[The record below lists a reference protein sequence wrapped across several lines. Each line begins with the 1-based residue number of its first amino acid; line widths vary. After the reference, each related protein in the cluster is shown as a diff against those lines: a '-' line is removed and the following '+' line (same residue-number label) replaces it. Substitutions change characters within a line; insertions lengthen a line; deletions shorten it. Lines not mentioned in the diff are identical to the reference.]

1 MDNFEQLWTG
11 ESVRRCSAVF
21 DRVRSGLT
29 ASAWFEG
36 GQGQPGG
43 PWVEGGWRK
52 IFRKVETG
60 GRPVFCGGG
69 AVEGGWFWKVLVD
82 LGAGFEGCSCSDLF
96 GPVRTCSV
104 LFEAV
109 WSLRGPHPPP
119 ARGQAPTLS
128 LRERGPEQDL
138 CATFLGERGAERD
151 SGVTL
156 PGERGP
162 EVDRG
167 EGVSVLLLLVIVRL
181 SEGHVYDVM
190 RRSSSWCWV
199 ERPETLGV
207 GEGGGYGWLVS
218 TGLLVVSKLSIVKY
232 RNY

>member
-11 ESVRRCSAVF
+11 ESVRRCSTGF
-21 DRVRSGLT
+21 DRVRQGSTGFDP
-29 ASAWFEG
+29 AWL
-36 GQGQPGG
+36 
-43 PWVEGGWRK
+43 
-52 IFRKVETG
+52 
-60 GRPVFCGGG
+60 PVCGSNDGGG
-69 AVEGGWFWKVLVD
+69 SLAGRGWKVVGGKFFGRSNRAEGQCFAGEERLRVVGFGRCW
-82 LGAGFEGCSCSDLF
+82 LIWVQVLRGAA
-96 GPVRTCSV
+96 VRTCSV

-128 LRERGPEQDL
+128 HRERGPEQDL

-167 EGVSVLLLLVIVRL
+167 EGVCVLLLLVIVRL